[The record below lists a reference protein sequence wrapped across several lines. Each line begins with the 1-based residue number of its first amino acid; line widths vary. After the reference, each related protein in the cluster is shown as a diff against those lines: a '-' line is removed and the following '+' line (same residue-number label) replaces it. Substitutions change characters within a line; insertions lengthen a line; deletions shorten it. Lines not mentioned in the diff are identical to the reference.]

1 METYTFLR
9 ELADS
14 WVLLAMSLFFLS
26 VFVWVIRP
34 GSNAVHRDI
43 ADIPFRNEDT
53 PACNKGCSDC
63 GCKKI
68 AQNLKEMSS

>member
-1 METYTFLR
+1 MDTYSFLR

-14 WVLLAMSLFFLS
+14 WVLLAMTLFFLS

-34 GSNAVHRDI
+34 GSNDVHRDI
-43 ADIPFRNEDT
+43 ADIPFRNEDK
-53 PACNKGCSDC
+53 PACDNGCPDC
-63 GCKKI
+63 SCKTI